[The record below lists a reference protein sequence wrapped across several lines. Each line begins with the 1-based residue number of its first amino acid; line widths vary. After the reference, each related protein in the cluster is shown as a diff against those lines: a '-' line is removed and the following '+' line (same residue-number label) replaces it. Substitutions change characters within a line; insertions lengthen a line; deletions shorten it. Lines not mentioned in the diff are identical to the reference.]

1 MICSVKL
8 SQKYLVKFGIIPEFI
23 GRLPVIATLD
33 ELDEEALIQ
42 ILTEPKNALTKQYQY
57 LFDMEGADL
66 TFEKDA
72 LTAIAK
78 KAMKRKTGAR
88 GLRSIIENALLETM
102 YELPSMDNAKTVTVT
117 REVIED
123 GKEPIVK

>member
-1 MICSVKL
+1 MFREVEPED
-8 SQKYLVKFGIIPEFI
+8 LVKFGIIPEFI